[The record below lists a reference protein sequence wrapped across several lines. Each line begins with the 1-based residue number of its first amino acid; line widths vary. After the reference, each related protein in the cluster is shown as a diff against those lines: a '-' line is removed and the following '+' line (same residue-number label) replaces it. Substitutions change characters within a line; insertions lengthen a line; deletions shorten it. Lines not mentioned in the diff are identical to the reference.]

1 MTKSTRRVHDAAFK
15 TKRGRP
21 SGGTRSPKRNQNA
34 GPAQQ
39 RLWYPCPANYRLE
52 TPGTRWI
59 THTLRLPSQQTDAQ
73 YRAAG
78 ADRKPALSADWTTE
92 SRKRLAQKKIA
103 DQLGS
108 DRNYLIEPSHPQ
120 LSISQQCSLLSIP
133 RSNYYYQPVGESA
146 ANLALMLR
154 IDKLFTDRPEM
165 GVRRMHQEL
174 TTEAEPL
181 NIKRIRRLMRFMGLE
196 AVGPKP
202 NLSKPQ
208 PGHTIYPYLL
218 RGVSIER
225 VNQVWSTDITYVPMA
240 SGFLYLCRTGG
251 PAVIDWYSRFILSW
265 RLSNTLLADFCRSAG
280 AVDAL
285 QEALTKWG
293 KPEIFNTDQGS
304 QFTSQVFLSPLINNE
319 IKISMDGKGRALD
332 NIFMERFWRTIKYEH
347 LYLRAYSD
355 GRELQEGLSN
365 YFRFYNQDRKHQSLG
380 YQTPTSWYEKGVERE
395 KSTISLLN
403 NTSLN

>member
-15 TKRGRP
+15 TKVVLEAL
-21 SGGTRSPKRNQNA
+21 KRYQNA
-34 GPAQQ
+34 GPDQQ
-39 RLWYPCPANYRLE
+39 RFWYPRPTNYRLE
-52 TPGTRWI
+52 TAGARWI
-59 THTLRLPSQQTDAQ
+59 TDNFRVTDQQTDAQ
-73 YRAAG
+73 YRAAR
-78 ADRKPALSADWTTE
+78 ADRKPALSADWSTE

-103 DQLGS
+103 NQLGS
-108 DRNYLIEPSHPQ
+108 DRSHLIEPTHPQ

-133 RSNYYYQPVGESA
+133 RSSYYYQPVGESA

-154 IDKLFTDRPEM
+154 LDKLFTDRPEM

-174 TTEAEPL
+174 TNEAEPL
-181 NIKRIRRLMRFMGLE
+181 NIKRIRRLMRLMGLE

-218 RGVSIER
+218 RGVAIER

-240 SGFLYLCRTGG
+240 SGFLYLC
-251 PAVIDWYSRFILSW
+251 AVIDWYSRFILSW
-265 RLSNTLLADFCRSAG
+265 RLSNTLLADFC
-280 AVDAL
+280 VDAL

-304 QFTSQVFLSPLINNE
+304 QFTSQAFLSPLINNE

-332 NIFMERFWRTIKYEH
+332 NIFIERFWRTIKYEH

-365 YFRFYNQDRKHQSLG
+365 YFQFYNQDRKHQSLG

-395 KSTISLLN
+395 KSTISLPN
-403 NTSLN
+403 DTSLD